1 LQTFC
6 AWEGILAGLTAKI
19 GYATLDFV
27 NVNESGFLMRA
38 NHNRVTLKE
47 VAAAAGVSAQ
57 TVSRV
62 VNGRSDVAPQ
72 TREHVQHVIDR
83 LGYKP
88 SKIARSLIQGRSYS
102 LGVVSM
108 GVGFYGPAQTLAGIQ
123 QEADEQGYSLLLK
136 MLSDPEELNVDDMIQ
151 DILSYHVDGIVW
163 AIPEIGQNRDWIQ
176 RALPKL
182 SVPIAFLTMQARPN
196 LTTIA
201 IDNRLGG
208 RLATRNLIEHGC
220 QKIGLITGPLNWW
233 EARQRELG
241 WREELLAHN
250 DVVDESCIAHG
261 DWNSPSGEH
270 CMRMLLDWHSDLDG
284 VFASNDQ
291 MALGAMKAARELNR
305 RIPEDLS
312 IVGFDDIPE
321 SAYFYPPLTTIRQD
335 MSQVGGTAVNQLI
348 HLLEHTDENGRP
360 NAFLLE
366 PELIVRDS
374 TK

>member
-1 LQTFC
+1 
-6 AWEGILAGLTAKI
+6 
-19 GYATLDFV
+19 
-27 NVNESGFLMRA
+27 MRA

-62 VNGRSDVAPQ
+62 VNGRADVAPQ
-72 TREHVQHVIDR
+72 TRELVQNVINT

-88 SKIARSLIQGRSYS
+88 SKIARSLSQGRSYS

-136 MLSDPEELNVDDMIQ
+136 MLSQPEELNVAEMIH

-163 AIPEIGQNRDWIQ
+163 AIPEIGQNRDWIHGT
-176 RALPKL
+176 LPKL
-182 SVPIAFLTMQARPN
+182 TVPIAFLSMQARPN
-196 LTTIA
+196 QTTIA

-208 RLATRNLIEHGC
+208 RLAARHLIERGC

-250 DVVDESCIAHG
+250 YVVDESCIAHG
-261 DWNSPSGEH
+261 DWNSTSGEQ
-270 CMRMLLDWHSDLDG
+270 CMRMLLQWHPDLDG
-284 VFASNDQ
+284 VFTSNDQ
-291 MALGAMKAARELNR
+291 MALGAMKAARESGY

-348 HLLEHTDENGRP
+348 HLLEHSEDNGRA
-360 NAFLLE
+360 NAILLA
-366 PELIVRDS
+366 PELIVRGS

>member
-1 LQTFC
+1 
-6 AWEGILAGLTAKI
+6 
-19 GYATLDFV
+19 
-27 NVNESGFLMRA
+27 MRA

-62 VNGRSDVAPQ
+62 VNGRADVAPQ
-72 TREHVQHVIDR
+72 TREHVQNVINA

-136 MLSDPEELNVDDMIQ
+136 MLSNPEEPHVAELIH

-163 AIPEIGQNRDWIQ
+163 AIPEIGQNRDWIHNI
-176 RALPKL
+176 LPKL
-182 SVPIAFLTMQARPN
+182 SVPISFLSMQGRPN

-208 RLATRNLIEHGC
+208 RLAARHLIECGC

-241 WREELLAHN
+241 WREELLAHGR
-250 DVVDESCIAHG
+250 VVDESCIAHG
-261 DWNSPSGEH
+261 DWNSTSGEQ
-270 CMRMLLDWHSDLDG
+270 CMRMLLQWHPDLDG
-284 VFASNDQ
+284 LFASNDQ
-291 MALGAMKAARELNR
+291 MALGAMNAARDLGY
-305 RIPEDLS
+305 RISKDLA

-348 HLLEHTDENGRP
+348 HLLEHSEENGRAT
-360 NAFLLE
+360 AFLLA
-366 PELIVRDS
+366 PQLIVRGS
-374 TK
+374 T